1 MNKPAFYVTT
11 PIYYVNDMPHIG
23 HAYTTV
29 AADTISRYKRM
40 CGYDVFFLTGTDE
53 HGQKIEQA
61 AKQKNITQKELAD
74 NVVERFK
81 NLWKKLNI
89 SNDDFIR
96 TTDEKH
102 QLTVQK
108 VFNKMLD
115 NGDIYLG
122 DYEGWYCTPCE
133 TYWTETQLLD
143 GNVCPSCSRETVRLK
158 EPSYFFRMSKYQERL
173 LKHIQD
179 NPDFIRP
186 KQRKNEIISFIKEG
200 LKDLSISRVTF
211 EWGIKVPGDEK
222 HVIYVWVDALT
233 NYISALDYYTEG
245 ENYKNFWPADF
256 HLVGK
261 DILRFHTVYWPT
273 ILMSLGEKLPKTIF
287 AHGWWTVEGQKMS
300 KSLGNAINPY
310 WLVNNFGVDQVRYF
324 LLREVPFGLD
334 GDFSFKALIHRIN
347 SDLANDLGNLLN
359 RTLGMVE
366 RYCEGVI
373 PEYIQK
379 DPLDDDIHDKTK
391 DTFETIDILMNKLD
405 FNKTLIKI
413 WELVGALNKYI
424 DTTAPWNLYKDVYKR
439 ERLNS
444 VLYIVLDSI
453 RAVALMIYPFMPES
467 AIKINKQLSVKEDIY
482 KGNIEELKKTM
493 VLKSGAKISEIQQ
506 LFPRIDEKEEE
517 EKITK
522 ITSHKDN
529 KSVIKDEIISID
541 AFAKVILKCGKI
553 ITAEK
558 INKSKKLLK
567 LEVDVGEETR
577 QIVAGIAESYKAC
590 DVVGKNVLIV
600 SNLKPTKLMGEIS
613 EGMVLAASDK
623 SGVYLTELP
632 DNILP
637 GTIVK

>member
-61 AKQKNITQKELAD
+61 AKQKNMTPKELAD

-89 SNDDFIR
+89 SNDNFIR

-310 WLVNNFGVDQVRYF
+310 WLVNNFGVDQIRYF

-391 DTFETIDILMNKLD
+391 DTFDTIDILMNKLD

-444 VLYIVLDSI
+444 VLYIVLDSM

-493 VLKSGAKISEIQQ
+493 VLKSGAKISGIQQ

-522 ITSHKDN
+522 ITYHKDN
-529 KSVIKDEIISID
+529 KSAIKDEIISID

-577 QIVAGIAESYKAC
+577 QIVAGISESYEAC

-600 SNLKPTKLMGEIS
+600 SNLKPTKLMGEVS

-623 SGVYLTELP
+623 SGVYLIELP
-632 DNILP
+632 GNILP

>member
-61 AKQKNITQKELAD
+61 AKQKNMTQKELAD

-96 TTDEKH
+96 TTDERH

-108 VFNKMLD
+108 VFNKMFD

-310 WLVNNFGVDQVRYF
+310 WLVNNFGVDQIRYF

-373 PEYIQK
+373 PEYIQR

-391 DTFETIDILMNKLD
+391 DIFDTIDILMNKLD

-522 ITSHKDN
+522 ITYHKDN
-529 KSVIKDEIISID
+529 KGAIKDEIISID

-577 QIVAGIAESYKAC
+577 QIVAGIAESYEAC

-623 SGVYLTELP
+623 SGVYLIELP
-632 DNILP
+632 GNILP

>member
-61 AKQKNITQKELAD
+61 AKQKNMTQKELAD

-96 TTDEKH
+96 TTDERH

-108 VFNKMLD
+108 VFNKMFD

-310 WLVNNFGVDQVRYF
+310 WLVNNFGVDQIRYF

-391 DTFETIDILMNKLD
+391 DIFDTIDILMNKLD

-522 ITSHKDN
+522 ITYHKDN
-529 KSVIKDEIISID
+529 KGAIKDEIISID

-577 QIVAGIAESYKAC
+577 QIVAGIAESYEAC

-623 SGVYLTELP
+623 SGVYLIELP
-632 DNILP
+632 GNILP

>member
-61 AKQKNITQKELAD
+61 AKQKNMTQKELAD

-108 VFNKMLD
+108 VFNKMFD

-310 WLVNNFGVDQVRYF
+310 WLVNNFGVDQIRYF

-373 PEYIQK
+373 PEYIQR

-391 DTFETIDILMNKLD
+391 DIFDTIDILMNKLD

-493 VLKSGAKISEIQQ
+493 VLKSGAKISGIQQ

-522 ITSHKDN
+522 ITYHKDN
-529 KSVIKDEIISID
+529 KSAIKDEIISID

-577 QIVAGIAESYKAC
+577 QIVAGIAESYEAC

-623 SGVYLTELP
+623 SGVYLIELP
-632 DNILP
+632 GNILP

>member
-158 EPSYFFRMSKYQERL
+158 EPSYFFRMSKYQEKL

-529 KSVIKDEIISID
+529 KSVIKDGIISID

-567 LEVDVGEETR
+567 LKVDIGEETK
-577 QIVAGIAESYKAC
+577 QIIAGIAESYEAC

>member
-61 AKQKNITQKELAD
+61 AKQKNMTQKELAD

-108 VFNKMLD
+108 VFNKMFD

-310 WLVNNFGVDQVRYF
+310 WLVNNFGVDQIRYF

-391 DTFETIDILMNKLD
+391 DIFDTIDILMNKLD

-482 KGNIEELKKTM
+482 KDNIEELKKTM
-493 VLKSGAKISEIQQ
+493 VLKSGAKISGIQQ

-522 ITSHKDN
+522 ITYHKDN
-529 KSVIKDEIISID
+529 KSAIKDEIISID

-577 QIVAGIAESYKAC
+577 QIVAGIAESYEAC

-623 SGVYLTELP
+623 SGVYLIELP
-632 DNILP
+632 GNILP